1 MRTPTLC
8 SRTLRRL
15 LPAAGALLA
24 LVAWAVLNLAAA
36 PAARAQSDYACSAAY
51 RIDETLPTGARWEM
65 CWEPRALEG
74 IVLHDITFTPPG
86 GTRRLILATAAL
98 AQVHVPYD
106 DNGARF
112 HDVTDY
118 GFGGNYLAALRGEE
132 CPNGQILNH
141 AGRSVFCKQ
150 ILTRGLAQ
158 RYYSRMLIG
167 YDLSLL
173 SVSTSGDYNYIVQW
187 VFQDDGAI
195 VPSVGA
201 SGQLQRYGSDPQY
214 GWVTGPIPISH
225 FHNYWW
231 RLDFDIDGLAND
243 LVEEIQFNQ
252 SSDGLR
258 HTVAV
263 RPLTVETAAVHNPQ
277 LQRSWRVRDTVVKNA
292 ENRPISY
299 QIEAL
304 SSGHDFH
311 GPAIEP
317 FSQSDLYVTR
327 AHVCERFPSHNPTL
341 NGCGDDV
348 TDFVNG
354 EDVNGQDVVVWYGVS
369 FHHLPRSED
378 ETWMNV
384 HWDGFTI
391 VPRDFTAS
399 NPLDL
404 RANGG
409 AATAT
414 ATPTLTPTPTEAPAA
429 PTATPVVAPGI
440 SCTNLLANGGFEGGA
455 AWAVGSTQYPA
466 AYALQPVR
474 TGARSMRAGLPDSV
488 ANMLSYSSLFQRVQ
502 IPAAAQNVWLEWYE
516 RPGGAGDGV
525 DVREALLLDAN
536 FGLLRSLERT
546 TAAGDEQWRLR
557 RFDLTAERGKTVIAY
572 FNVYNNGGG
581 GRMWNHY
588 DDVALMACSSTPL
601 PAPQPLALAVAP
613 GQVVLDVKQLP
624 TTIDVQVSAPAG
636 GNLAWEATADVP
648 WLVPAPVTGGTPGT
662 LKLQVTAPPGDG
674 GITAGNLLLAGAND
688 PTAAAALQVVVLRDM
703 DERQYLP
710 AIEGGE
716 E

>member
-1 MRTPTLC
+1 MT
-8 SRTLRRL
+8 RRL
-15 LPAAGALLA
+15 LHLAAAAALA
-24 LVAWAVLNLAAA
+24 LIAWAVLGLFAA
-36 PAARAQSDYACSAAY
+36 PSAQAQSDYACSAAY

-74 IVLHDITFTPPG
+74 VVLHDITFTPPG
-86 GTRRLILATAAL
+86 GTRRLILATASL

-118 GFGGNYLAALRGEE
+118 GFGGNYQAALKPEE
-132 CPNGQILNH
+132 CPDGLILNH
-141 AGRSVFCKQ
+141 NGKSILCKQ
-150 ILTRGLAQ
+150 IQVRGLAQ
-158 RYYSRMLIG
+158 RYYDRTLNG
-167 YDLSLL
+167 YNLSLF
-173 SVSTSGDYNYIVQW
+173 SVSTSGDYNYITQW

-195 VPSVGA
+195 VPTVGA
-201 SGQLQRYGSDPQY
+201 AGQLQRYGSDPQY
-214 GWVTGPIPISH
+214 GWITGPIPISH

-252 SSDGLR
+252 TDSGR
-258 HTVAV
+258 RYTVAV

-277 LQRSWRVRDTVVKNA
+277 LMRSWRVRDTVVKNS

-299 QIEAL
+299 QIEGL
-304 SSGHDFH
+304 SSGHDFI
-311 GPAIEP
+311 GPDFEP

-354 EDVNGQDVVVWYGVS
+354 EDVNGQDVVVWYGVT

-399 NPLDL
+399 NPLDG
-404 RANGG
+404 RTNSG
-409 AATAT
+409 AAPST
-414 ATPTLTPTPTEAPAA
+414 ATPTATPTVAAPP
-429 PTATPVVAPGI
+429 PTATPITVPAMG
-440 SCTNLLANGGFEGGA
+440 CTNLLANGGFENGA
-455 AWAVGSTQYPA
+455 AWAVGSTSYPA
-466 AYALQPVR
+466 AYAQQPLRSGV
-474 TGARSMRAGLPDSV
+474 RSMRAGLPAAV
-488 ANMLSYSSLFQRVQ
+488 ANKLSYSSFFQRVVV
-502 IPAAAQNVWLEWYE
+502 PAAAQQVYIEWWE
-516 RPGGAGDGV
+516 KPGGAGDGV
-525 DVREALLLDAN
+525 DMREALLLDN
-536 FGLLRSLERT
+536 GFGLLRTFERT
-546 TAAGDEQWRLR
+546 TAGGDDQWHLR
-557 RFDLTAERGKTVIAY
+557 RFDLTAQRGQTVIAY

-581 GRMWNHY
+581 ERLWNSY
-588 DDVALMACSSTPL
+588 DDVALMACSTSPL
-601 PAPQPLALAVAP
+601 PAPQPLALAAAP
-613 GQVVLDVKQLP
+613 GQFVLDASALP
-624 TTIDVQVSAPAG
+624 KTVDVAVTSPAG
-636 GNLAWEATADVP
+636 GNVAWDSSVDVP
-648 WLVPAPVTGGTPGT
+648 WIAVAPADGGGTPGT
-662 LKLQVTAPPGDG
+662 LKLIIGAPPGDAA
-674 GITAGNLLLAGAND
+674 ISTGNVLLAGVSD
-688 PTAAAALQVVVLRDM
+688 PAAAAAVQVVVLRGM

-710 AIEGGE
+710 TIQGGE